1 MCVCVCVCS
10 VLIQKAD
17 QCFFLLLFFGV
28 VGCVCVW
35 GGGSFLMQEADQS
48 FVLCAFC
55 PPQVVDGTVFQ
66 FSVLMQEADQCL
78 SSECMTTEP
87 PNSCPPSQKAKV
99 VQLVKI
105 QTGVSLQTFN

>member
-1 MCVCVCVCS
+1 MLLS
-10 VLIQKAD
+10 SF
-17 QCFFLLLFFGV
+17 FFLFLGGGGGV
-28 VGCVCVW
+28 
-35 GGGSFLMQEADQS
+35 GGSRGSFLMQEANQS

-55 PPQVVDGTVFQ
+55 PPQVVDGTVYQ

-99 VQLVKI
+99 VQLVKMMMMM
-105 QTGVSLQTFN
+105 LN